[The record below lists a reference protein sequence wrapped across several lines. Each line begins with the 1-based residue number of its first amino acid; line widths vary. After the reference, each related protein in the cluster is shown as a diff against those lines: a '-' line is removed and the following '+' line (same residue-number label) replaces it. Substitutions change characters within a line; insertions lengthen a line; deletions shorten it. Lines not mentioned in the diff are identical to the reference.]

1 MLSSTD
7 DIQAEM
13 AMNLPAIDLITV
25 RAGAS
30 LNMNARALLFSQFL
44 MLKMIEPI
52 AIDDA
57 KAPVI
62 DLF

>member
-13 AMNLPAIDLITV
+13 ALNLPAIDLNTV

-44 MLKMIEPI
+44 ML
-52 AIDDA
+52 
-57 KAPVI
+57 
-62 DLF
+62 